1 MGLTKVLGASCASQL
16 SAVLRSNEASPL
28 VVVSS
33 ASFTQFVA
41 TMSDAY
47 GNKGFYPAAP
57 QYGSQAQ
64 PVAYGMQPVAPMP
77 QGYPVQAATVIL
89 EGTTIKRPWV
99 SGVRISVDA
108 LKAPSQDTQFSGC
121 VDGATGASILSLCSH
136 SIYAEA
142 LMAVTLVST

>member
-1 MGLTKVLGASCASQL
+1 
-16 SAVLRSNEASPL
+16 
-28 VVVSS
+28 
-33 ASFTQFVA
+33 
-41 TMSDAY
+41 MSDAY

-108 LKAPSQDTQFSGC
+108 LEAHSLDTQFS
-121 VDGATGASILSLCSH
+121 VDGATGDSILSLCSH

-142 LMAVTLVST
+142 LMAVTRVST